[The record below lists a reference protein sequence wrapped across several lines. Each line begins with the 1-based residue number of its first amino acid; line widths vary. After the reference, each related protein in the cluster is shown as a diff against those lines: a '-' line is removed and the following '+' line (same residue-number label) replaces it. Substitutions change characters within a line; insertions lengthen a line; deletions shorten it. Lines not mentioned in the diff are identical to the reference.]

1 MTKVCGR
8 LVHLDTPCLDANA
21 RPYFQDVL
29 DHVRRVDAMVNS
41 LRDVLTSVFEVSN
54 LLEQQRPGVI
64 TRQPLGPRYWPYPP
78 RSLGS
83 TA

>member
-1 MTKVCGR
+1 MTEVCGR

-41 LRDVLTSVFEVSN
+41 CATF
-54 LLEQQRPGVI
+54 
-64 TRQPLGPRYWPYPP
+64 
-78 RSLGS
+78 
-83 TA
+83 